1 MTEPIWQFEQAGG
14 MVGQSRP
21 VGLGG
26 SYVGFFSFSRQVNF
40 LKSACL
46 NGKKRGQTDQSRKNP
61 SAGFDPPTDGRFSSD
76 HRGIQKVGQF
86 LKGE

>member
-21 VGLGG
+21 AGLGG
-26 SYVGFFSFSRQVNF
+26 SYVGCFSFSRQVNF

-46 NGKKRGQTDQSRKNP
+46 NGKKRVKQISLGRTLR
-61 SAGFDPPTDGRFSSD
+61 GFDPPTDGRFSSD